1 MTSLKDIFNQIDEK
15 VSELKN
21 LVPLKAEDRQ
31 RLDKKFRLEFN
42 YNSNHIEGNTLT
54 YGETELLLIF
64 DKTKG
69 DHEKREYDEMSGHD
83 IALQMIQQEA
93 GDNERP
99 LTEQFIRLLNEQ
111 ILVRPFWKE
120 AITQDGQPTRKEI
133 IPGQYKTTP
142 NSVRLQ
148 NGEIFHYSSP
158 EDTKI
163 QMSELVAWYN
173 ENSKKEHPLLL
184 AALLHYR
191 FVCIHPFDDGNGRI
205 SRLLMNY
212 VLLKSQLP
220 MVVIKSDEK
229 RNYLNALN
237 QADTG
242 EIDLFVKYVGE
253 QLLWSLDLNIKAAK
267 GENIEETGDWE
278 KEIELIKRKVAD
290 KSNIVK
296 SPKLVYEVFHKCNE
310 ELWPLIKTTLEK
322 FASLFNEE
330 ENLHYFNGRNEI
342 VESIGSLISNSLIG
356 NVLPIR
362 KQKIF
367 GYDIYDEDINAIS
380 WEQRKIGLRGT
391 KKLTDYKI
399 NLTVN
404 FEYNLYSIY
413 LILNTT
419 TIFTVNKSYTD
430 SILTDELNE
439 LDRKLK
445 VSLIEQI
452 KKDTNGQ

>member
-1 MTSLKDIFNQIDEK
+1 
-15 VSELKN
+15 
-21 LVPLKAEDRQ
+21 
-31 RLDKKFRLEFN
+31 
-42 YNSNHIEGNTLT
+42 
-54 YGETELLLIF
+54 
-64 DKTKG
+64 
-69 DHEKREYDEMSGHD
+69 
-83 IALQMIQQEA
+83 
-93 GDNERP
+93 
-99 LTEQFIRLLNEQ
+99 
-111 ILVRPFWKE
+111 
-120 AITQDGQPTRKEI
+120 
-133 IPGQYKTTP
+133 
-142 NSVRLQ
+142 
-148 NGEIFHYSSP
+148 
-158 EDTKI
+158 
-163 QMSELVAWYN
+163 
-173 ENSKKEHPLLL
+173 
-184 AALLHYR
+184 
-191 FVCIHPFDDGNGRI
+191 
-205 SRLLMNY
+205 
-212 VLLKSQLP
+212 
-220 MVVIKSDEK
+220 
-229 RNYLNALN
+229 
-237 QADTG
+237 
-242 EIDLFVKYVGE
+242 LFVKYVGE